1 MKCIFNKTC
10 KIKIR
15 TVSNQISGVANSG
28 EKKLK
33 FRQIKKMDI
42 TPPDVVNHYVT

>member
-1 MKCIFNKTC
+1 MNG
-10 KIKIR
+10 IK
-15 TVSNQISGVANSG
+15 SDFWACQLW